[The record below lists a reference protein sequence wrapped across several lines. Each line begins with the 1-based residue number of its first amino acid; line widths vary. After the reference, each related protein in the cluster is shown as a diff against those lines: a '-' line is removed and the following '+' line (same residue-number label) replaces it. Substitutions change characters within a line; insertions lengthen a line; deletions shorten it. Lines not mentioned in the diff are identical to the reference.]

1 MTTQNP
7 FITQRLQDRAD
18 KIRNSH
24 SAFWIGDNIDELL
37 EKVEA
42 GSIEYVERLRKVQRA
57 TGNFVKIVTGREIPV
72 IYSSGNQSYTDGK
85 NVVLSADIDP
95 TKLDAMVGTALHEGT
110 HCLLSN
116 ESLAFL
122 PEMHKNFST
131 WIKGMPIEQHANRLG
146 IAITSKDVTP
156 TFGKHGDTVVDHVML
171 VMNVLEDRRIDLW
184 MYQNAAGYRP
194 YYEAMYNEYWHSPK
208 IDDML
213 RAPEARESAVHNYIL
228 FVINMTNQHF
238 DAQAMPGLAEIR
250 RIADLSE
257 KGLTARGDDD
267 KGWKQWKYAVNG
279 LNGADFTRFPKLFAD
294 SVRIVEII
302 YEMSTKVEASVK
314 PDKGD
319 MQEGDG
325 AGDGDANGNDLPNM
339 DGGLPRRIKISAED
353 MKKLLEKQR
362 KFLNHDIDKKEVD
375 HKTKQQLD
383 QMDATNATV
392 VEVEGEFLPRG
403 AKAKVIVYRDVN
415 RDTVC
420 KDGFPFRYAG
430 SYRAGN
436 ERNPEMESALREG
449 KRMGAVLAHRI
460 RVMQDER
467 PLVFNRQEHGKLDK
481 RRVAQIGAG
490 AVDVF
495 AFTVIERKK
504 PANLWLDVDFSGSMY
519 GEKASNAMAVAVA
532 IAYAAE
538 KTRTLNV
545 TIAVRDGGN
554 DCARVAIL
562 YDSRKTQFARFADL
576 LPYVSPMGGT
586 PESLAFEAIKDEMM
600 KMYKDERKF
609 FINLSDGE
617 PGHAFIYKG
626 KSYSYG
632 GEGAYKHT
640 RQLMNDFRVAG
651 IKVMS
656 YFIGASNY
664 EHAAFKKM
672 YGQDARFI
680 DPKSVGQIVA
690 TVNKLLMSDD
700 K

>member
-1 MTTQNP
+1 MTTTNP
-7 FITQRLQDRAD
+7 HIAQRLQDKAD

-85 NVVLSADIDP
+85 AVVLSADIDP

-122 PEMHKNFST
+122 PEMHKRFAE
-131 WIKGMPIEQHANRLG
+131 WIKGMPIETHAKRLG
-146 IAITSKDVTP
+146 IAITSKDITP
-156 TFGKHGDTVVDHVML
+156 TFGKHGDTVLDHVML

-208 IDDML
+208 IDQML
-213 RAPEARESAVHNYIL
+213 QAPEARESAVHNYIL
-228 FVINMTNQHF
+228 FVINMTNQYF

-257 KGLTARGDDD
+257 KGLAARGDED
-267 KGWKQWKYAVNG
+267 KGWKQWKYANG
-279 LNGADFTRFPKLFAD
+279 LNGIDLSRFPKLFAD

-302 YEMSTKVEASVK
+302 YEMSTKVESSVK

-319 MQEGDG
+319 MQNEGGDGEGDEG
-325 AGDGDANGNDLPNM
+325 SDLPNM
-339 DGGLPRRIKISAED
+339 DGGMPRRIRISAD
-353 MKKLLEKQR
+353 DLKKLLEKQR
-362 KFLNHDIDKKEVD
+362 KFLNHDTDKKKIDET
-375 HKTKQQLD
+375 TKAQLD
-383 QMDATNATV
+383 QMDATNASV

-403 AKAKVIVYRDVN
+403 VKAKVIVYRDITK
-415 RDTVC
+415 DTVR
-420 KDGFPFRYAG
+420 KAGFPFRYHG
-430 SYRAGN
+430 GYRSRG
-436 ERNPEMESALREG
+436 ERNPDMEQALQDGR
-449 KRMGAVLAHRI
+449 RMGAVLAHRI

-467 PLVFNRQEHGKLDK
+467 PLVFTHQEHGKLDK
-481 RRVAQIGAG
+481 RRVAYLGAG
-490 AVDVF
+490 SVDVF
-495 AFTVIERKK
+495 SFTTIERKK
-504 PANLWLDVDFSGSMY
+504 PANVWLDVDFSGSMY
-519 GEKASNAMAVAVA
+519 GQKSQQAMAVAVA

-562 YDSRKTQFARFADL
+562 YDSRKSRFQQFADL
-576 LPYVSPMGGT
+576 LPYVTAAGGT
-586 PESLAFEAIKDEMM
+586 PESLAFEAVKDEML

-617 PGHAFIYKG
+617 PGHGFTYKG

-640 RQLMNDFRVAG
+640 RMLMNDFRAAG
-651 IKVMS
+651 IKVLS

-680 DPKSVGQIVA
+680 DPNSAGQLVT

>member
-1 MTTQNP
+1 MTNTNP
-7 FITQRLQDRAD
+7 FIAQRLQDKAD

-24 SAFWIGDNIDELL
+24 SAFWIGNNIDELL

-72 IYSSGNQSYTDGK
+72 VYSSGNQSYTDGK
-85 NVVLSADIDP
+85 AVVLSADIDP
-95 TKLDAMVGTALHEGT
+95 TKLDAMVGTALHEGA

-122 PEMHKNFST
+122 PEMHKNFSV
-131 WIKGMPIEQHANRLG
+131 WIKDMPIEQHAKRLG
-146 IAITSKDVTP
+146 IAITSKDITP
-156 TFGKHGDTVVDHVML
+156 TFGKHGDTVLDHVML

-208 IDDML
+208 IDEML
-213 RAPEARESAVHNYIL
+213 QAPEARESAVHNYIL
-228 FVINMTNQHF
+228 FVINMTNEHF

-257 KGLTARGDDD
+257 KGLAARGDDD
-267 KGWKQWKYAVNG
+267 KFWKQWKYANG
-279 LNGADFTRFPKLFAD
+279 LKGIDLTRFPKLFAD
-294 SVRIVEII
+294 SLRIVEII
-302 YEMSTKVEASVK
+302 YEHSTKVESSVK

-319 MQEGDG
+319 MQNEGDG
-325 AGDGDANGNDLPNM
+325 QPGGDLPNM
-339 DGGLPRRIKISAED
+339 DGGMPRRIRISAED

-362 KFLNHDIDKKEVD
+362 KFLNHDTDKKEID
-375 HKTKQQLD
+375 QATKAQLD
-383 QMDATNATV
+383 QMEATKASV

-403 AKAKVIVYRDVN
+403 VKAKVVVYRDITKE
-415 RDTVC
+415 TVR

-430 SYRAGN
+430 SYRSRA
-436 ERNPEMESALREG
+436 ERNPEMESALQNG

-467 PLVFNRQEHGKLDK
+467 PLIFNRQEHGKLDK

-490 AVDVF
+490 ATDVF
-495 AFTVIERKK
+495 AFTTIERKK

-545 TIAVRDGGN
+545 TIAVRDGGH

-576 LPYVSPMGGT
+576 LPFVSPSGGT

-617 PGHAFIYKG
+617 PGHAFTYKG
-626 KSYSYG
+626 RSYSYG
-632 GEGAYKHT
+632 GEPAYKHT
-640 RQLMNDFRVAG
+640 RMLMNDFRTAG

-656 YFIGASNY
+656 YFIGASAY
-664 EHAAFKKM
+664 EHAGFKKM

-690 TVNKLLMSDD
+690 TVNKLLMSEND
-700 K
+700 